1 MEKKLLLVG
10 ASSQIAKC
18 VATKNTGHTI
28 GISRQSLLEF
38 PYQQTFQVNDYTT
51 ASLPDIDSPIDG
63 LVYFPGTI
71 NLKPFHRLTSVEME
85 QDFQINVMGAI
96 AVLQKY
102 LPNLKQSNHS
112 SVVLV
117 STVAVQKGFPFHASI
132 SLSKGAIEGLVK
144 ALSAEWAPNIRVN
157 AVAPSLTNTPM
168 AAKLLNST
176 EKIDANAKK
185 HPLKRIGE
193 PNDIANAIAF
203 LLKDDSSWITGQT
216 LSVDGGL
223 SKIIV

>member
-10 ASSQIAKC
+10 ASSQIAQC

-51 ASLPDIDSPIDG
+51 ASLPDIDSPIEG

-144 ALSAEWAPNIRVN
+144 ALSAEWAPTIRVN